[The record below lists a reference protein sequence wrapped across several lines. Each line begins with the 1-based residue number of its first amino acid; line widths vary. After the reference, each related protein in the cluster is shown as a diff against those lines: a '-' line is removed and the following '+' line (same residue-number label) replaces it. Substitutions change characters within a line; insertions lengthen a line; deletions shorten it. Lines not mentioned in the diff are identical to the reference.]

1 MTATVYWTRG
11 AGRRRAAALLAAAV
25 AAVAAA
31 LGAVPAAQA
40 FVQHRAVYDLS
51 LAKVRSSQAANS
63 IDGRMQFTWRDV
75 CDGWSVDYVSQMQVN
90 FAERGSQRVGWRYSA
105 WEADD
110 GSEFRFFTRRLYGGE
125 VDQRRRGSATLAP
138 DGGGQ
143 ARFAKPESRTVDL
156 PADTL
161 FPQAHSAF
169 VLKQAKAGRTFVWR
183 HVFDGTG
190 EDDGLFGVSAVIARE
205 IPANR
210 DLPLEHPLVAD
221 QRSWRVALAYFPTG
235 ARSATPESEQSAR
248 IFANGV
254 TGTLTI
260 DYGDFVVRAELT
272 ELEKLAPADCE

>member
-1 MTATVYWTRG
+1 MTTTLYWTIG
-11 AGRRRAAALLAAAV
+11 VGRRRAAALLAAAIATAMFG
-25 AAVAAA
+25 AA
-31 LGAVPAAQA
+31 PAAQA

-90 FAERGSQRVGWRYSA
+90 FAEQGSQRIGWRYSA

-110 GSEFRFFTRRLYGGE
+110 GSEFRFFTRRLYDGE
-125 VDQRRRGSATLAP
+125 VDQQRRGSATLAP
-138 DGGGQ
+138 DGAGQ
-143 ARFAKPESRTVDL
+143 ARFTKPESRTVDL

-161 FPQAHSAF
+161 FPQAHSAL
-169 VLKQAKAGRTFVWR
+169 VLEQAKAGQTFVWR

-190 EDDGLFGVSAVIARE
+190 QDDGLFGVSAVIAGE

-210 DLPLEHPLVAD
+210 ELPLEHPLLAD
-221 QRSWRVALAYFPTG
+221 QSSWRVALAYFPSGT
-235 ARSATPESEQSAR
+235 RSATPESEQSAR